1 MMVDNKKV
9 KNIFIFLFI
18 VVIANA
24 NASELKIKSDQSSV
38 AMGKSVVIHA
48 HFKIDN
54 PEKYILLPYVNQKR
68 WGSHERADK
77 KGDAVFSFPI
87 PNPGIAQIEII
98 AVLSDTNSWA
108 GLKNREVLYAGYPF
122 KPKGIHSNVIEITVI
137 RRQMPVINNSGTLF
151 GMEWESWFIDDKN
164 GWQSS
169 QAVPSIGFYDS
180 YNADVLRQQVLWMID
195 LGVNFIIP
203 DWSNHIWGCK
213 HWNERD
219 PSTNKILHTTQLFL
233 ETLAKMRAEG
243 IDVPKV
249 AIMPGLSNGVP
260 ATMAALN
267 EELDWIY
274 QNYLRNPRFND
285 LWQIYDGKPL
295 ILILDTGAM
304 ANADAKS
311 EQAFRISFFKMT
323 LGLSAE
329 KLDSLR
335 ANEKVKVDDSHFT
348 VRWMSSQNQATEHNK
363 LGYWTWMDGIT
374 EHPITY
380 KDGAAEAGTVSTAFF
395 DGDGWKAPT
404 AHGRR
409 GGATYIETFN
419 WSYSHKPKFILLHQ
433 FNEFSGQSE
442 DNGYGPNHNIYLD
455 SYSVEFSDD
464 IEPVSTTAAGYRGDK
479 GGWGY
484 YFLNLTRALISVDK
498 NTSNS
503 STILSVAKP
512 LRNSVI
518 KKDQKLN
525 VQWAVTGVK
534 PNSYEI
540 LIDDKTV
547 SNKFYGSAAD
557 ISLNGL
563 AKGNHKL
570 TVKAENAITYFPLS
584 YLKEDTILDRPIPVE
599 VTVPFDIQ

>member
-1 MMVDNKKV
+1 MMVDIKKF
-9 KNIFIFLFI
+9 KITFIFLFI
-18 VVIANA
+18 VVLANA
-24 NASELKIKSDQSSV
+24 NASELKIKSDQSSI
-38 AMGKSVVIHA
+38 AMGKSVVIRA

-54 PEKYILLPYVNQKR
+54 PGKYILLPYVNQKR
-68 WGSHERADK
+68 WGSHERVDK

-87 PNPGIAQIEII
+87 PNPGTAQIEII
-98 AVLSDTNSWA
+98 AVPSDTNSWT
-108 GLKNREVLYAGYPF
+108 GLKKREILYAGYPF
-122 KPKGIHSNVIEITVI
+122 KPIGINSNVIEVKVNW
-137 RRQMPVINNSGTLF
+137 RQMPAINNSGTLF
-151 GMEWESWFIDDKN
+151 GMEWESWFTDDKN

-180 YNADVLRQQVLWMID
+180 YNPDVLRQQVLWMID

-219 PSTNKILHTTQLFL
+219 PSTNMILHTTQLFL

-260 ATMAALN
+260 ATMEALN
-267 EELDWIY
+267 EELDWVY
-274 QNYLRNPRFND
+274 QNYLRDPRFND
-285 LWQIYDGKPL
+285 LWQLYDGKPL
-295 ILILDTGAM
+295 IIILDTGAM
-304 ANADAKS
+304 ANADAKT
-311 EQAFRISFFKMT
+311 EQAFRISFFKMS
-323 LGLSAE
+323 LGLSE
-329 KLDSLR
+329 ETLDSLR

-380 KDGAAEAGTVSTAFF
+380 KDGAAEAGTISTAFF
-395 DGDGWKAPT
+395 DSDGWKAPT

-419 WSYSHKPKFILLHQ
+419 WAYSHKPKFILLHQ
-433 FNEFSGQSE
+433 FNEFTGQGEGS
-442 DNGYGPNHNIYLD
+442 GYGPNHNVYLD
-455 SYSVEFSDD
+455 SYSVELSDD

-484 YFLNLTRALISVDK
+484 YFLNLTRALISVDR
-498 NTSNS
+498 NNSNG

-512 LRNSVI
+512 IRNSVL
-518 KKDQKLN
+518 KKDEKLN
-525 VQWAVTGVK
+525 VQWAVTGTV
-534 PNSYEI
+534 PGNYI
-540 LIDDKTV
+540 LLIDGKKVGDKITGLSTDV
-547 SNKFYGSAAD
+547 SLA
-557 ISLNGL
+557 GL
-563 AKGNHKL
+563 SKGQHKL
-570 TVKAENAITYFPLS
+570 TLKAVDAVTYFPLS
-584 YLKEDTILDRPIPVE
+584 YLQEDPILNKPIPAE
-599 VTVPFDIQ
+599 VNVPFEIQ